1 MSISSPDVR
10 EHDPNRHV
18 RCRRS
23 RCCMSQISIRVANRS
38 RKSIRH
44 RSDIWLVRH
53 QIRTASPEPT
63 SPISSHRSC
72 DEPVLLFVL
81 HPDRDDG
88 VERHGGCNL
97 HARSVCARRAN
108 QLPAI
113 VRLPSRPTTT
123 RVQRSPSGICATRA
137 ESRTQPDAGVRVTV
151 MRAPLVLSVAA
162 IVRAV
167 GWGRG
172 LRCGEER
179 FNGTLRRGLPGE
191 HAAARGERHHDRGSG
206 EEMAGAA
213 PRETPVGSAGS
224 PAGALGRRGVDRRSA
239 PRTVRT

>member
-1 MSISSPDVR
+1 
-10 EHDPNRHV
+10 
-18 RCRRS
+18 
-23 RCCMSQISIRVANRS
+23 
-38 RKSIRH
+38 
-44 RSDIWLVRH
+44 
-53 QIRTASPEPT
+53 
-63 SPISSHRSC
+63 
-72 DEPVLLFVL
+72 VLLFVL